1 LLINLFCVFHRFY
14 LSFKRCLLYFY
25 KTNQRSSYNNNI
37 KEVCP
42 TIYFKSNLLL
52 IMKAKLLRV
61 LLLVAIVFTMNSCSS
76 DSSEN
81 TSTSASTQKA
91 MTYTYNSGEIETM
104 ALINAYRVSIGLNEL
119 KEINHISYKSEE
131 HDHYMI
137 ANNVVNHNDFVSR
150 SENIMEVL
158 GAKSVSENIA
168 YNYNSP
174 QAALDAWLKSASHKA
189 NIEGN
194 FTHFGL
200 SIRVNADG
208 KKYYT
213 NIFAKI

>member
-1 LLINLFCVFHRFY
+1 M
-14 LSFKRCLLYFY
+14 K
-25 KTNQRSSYNNNI
+25 I
-37 KEVCP
+37 K
-42 TIYFKSNLLL
+42 
-52 IMKAKLLRV
+52 MLRV

-76 DSSEN
+76 DSSEV
-81 TSTSASTQKA
+81 STSSSSPQQA
-91 MTYTYNSGEIETM
+91 MTYTYNSTEIETM

-150 SENIMEVL
+150 SQNIMNVL

-174 QAALDAWLKSASHKA
+174 KAALDAWLNSPSHKE

>member
-1 LLINLFCVFHRFY
+1 
-14 LSFKRCLLYFY
+14 
-25 KTNQRSSYNNNI
+25 
-37 KEVCP
+37 
-42 TIYFKSNLLL
+42 
-52 IMKAKLLRV
+52 MKAKLLRV

-81 TSTSASTQKA
+81 PTSPTSAQKA
-91 MTYTYNSGEIETM
+91 MTYTYDSSEIETM
-104 ALINAYRVSIGLNEL
+104 ALINNYRVSIGLNAL

-150 SENIMEVL
+150 SENIMQVL

-174 QAALDAWLKSASHKA
+174 KAALDAWLKSSSHKA

-200 SIRVNADG
+200 SIRVSADG